1 MGCYH
6 ALRMTKPESSRT
18 QISSEAIDHLLQD
31 LMEEGATDLLLTAGT
46 PPLMRVDGALVPMGG
61 KKPLRPED
69 TEALV
74 LSTLTRELGA
84 AFQRAKEVDFSFNW
98 RGVARFRAN
107 AFRQR
112 GSAALALRLIPYRI
126 PTFEELGLP
135 QVVEQFVS
143 RNQGLILV
151 TGPSGSGKSTTQAS
165 MIDRIND
172 SRACHILTIED
183 PIEYVHKHKRSAVN
197 QREIGEDSYSFERAL
212 RSALREDPDVLL
224 VGEMRDL
231 ETIQTTLTIAET
243 GHLVLATLH
252 TNDTSQ
258 ALDRIVDVFPSERQ
272 QQIRIQLAGSLN
284 AIIYQQLVPKIGG
297 GRVAAFEIL
306 VATAPVRNLIKDGK
320 TRQLRNVLT
329 TGRKD
334 GMQTLEMSLADLV
347 ARGVITDQDALAR
360 STYPGELRRPAAA
373 VTAKTEDRPRRR
385 R

>member
-1 MGCYH
+1 M
-6 ALRMTKPESSRT
+6 AKPESPRT

-46 PPLMRVDGALVPMGG
+46 PPLMRVDGALVPMSG

-69 TEALV
+69 TEALI

-126 PTFEELGLP
+126 PTFDELGLP
-135 QVVEQFVS
+135 EVVESFVL

-165 MIDRIND
+165 MIDRINEN
-172 SRACHILTIED
+172 RACHILTIED

-231 ETIQTTLTIAET
+231 ETIQATLTIAET

-272 QQIRIQLAGSLN
+272 QQIRIQLAGSLS
-284 AIIYQQLVPKIGG
+284 AIIYQQLLPKIGG

-306 VATAPVRNLIKDGK
+306 AATAPVRNLIKEGK
-320 TRQLRNVLT
+320 TRQLRNVLA
-329 TGRKD
+329 TGQQD
-334 GMQTLEMSLADLV
+334 GMQTLEMSLSDLV
-347 ARGVITDQDALAR
+347 ARGVVAYEDALAR
-360 STYPGELRRPAAA
+360 STHAGEIRRAAA
-373 VTAKTEDRPRRR
+373 APAEAENRPRRR